1 MIGKK
6 INKKIIPEEEDDNDL
21 IINNDDDFYVN
32 NDLKNSQNKNQEINK
47 DYNPPKDSEIPS
59 SQKGENI
66 NESKSN
72 DRTTN
77 RNIFTPVPNNP
88 SVNVNSKES
97 AGEEKTI
104 FSKIT
109 EDLYLDNKLF
119 LQPKKVYFDMSKIK
133 EDNYNKLTTE
143 NYLFT
148 CADKENSKNN
158 KIINDFLERKTK
170 ELNNKKIGSDPER
183 DDSENF
189 VEIKGLCSDRKK
201 EKGTKYQGRSP
212 EQFIKEQKILE
223 QKHKSY
229 IDNLVKK
236 YNEEEKTFIK
246 DRPTI
251 DKQSEKIA
259 KMKNSGNKDIHLK
272 LYEDYNDKKQKI
284 EEKFRKIYIVKPMNK
299 YKKIDNNQVMQ
310 KAKKLHNDY
319 EKRINTVNEN
329 KIKQLNDIKNM
340 SAVSLVQKNR
350 T

>member
-21 IINNDDDFYVN
+21 IINNDDDFYVD

-88 SVNVNSKES
+88 SVNVNSKET

-158 KIINDFLERKTK
+158 KIINSFLERKTK
-170 ELNNKKIGSDPER
+170 ELNNKKIGNDPEK
-183 DDSENF
+183 DEKENLL
-189 VEIKGLCSDRKK
+189 EIKAPYSDRKK
-201 EKGTKYQGRSP
+201 EKKGKNLCRSP
-212 EQFIKEQKILE
+212 EQFLKEQKILE
-223 QKHKSY
+223 EKHKNY
-229 IDNLVKK
+229 IDKLTKK
-236 YNEEEKTFIK
+236 
-246 DRPTI
+246 
-251 DKQSEKIA
+251 
-259 KMKNSGNKDIHLK
+259 
-272 LYEDYNDKKQKI
+272 
-284 EEKFRKIYIVKPMNK
+284 
-299 YKKIDNNQVMQ
+299 
-310 KAKKLHNDY
+310 
-319 EKRINTVNEN
+319 
-329 KIKQLNDIKNM
+329 
-340 SAVSLVQKNR
+340 
-350 T
+350 